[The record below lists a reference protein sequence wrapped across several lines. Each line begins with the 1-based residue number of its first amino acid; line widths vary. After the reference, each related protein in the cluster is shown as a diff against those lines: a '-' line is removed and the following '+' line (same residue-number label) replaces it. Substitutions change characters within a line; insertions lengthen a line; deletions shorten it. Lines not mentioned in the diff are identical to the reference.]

1 MPDSPQMGFL
11 NINKPL
17 NLTSHDVVARVRR
30 RYRELTGSKKVGH
43 AGTLDP
49 LATGVLII
57 CLGGAT
63 RLSDYMMHT
72 TKQYRAHITLGKT
85 TDTYDSEGEILSEVD
100 ASSISKSDVEN
111 ILSQFIGDIQQIPP
125 MYSAIKVDG
134 KKLYDLAREGKSIER
149 EPRDITIHNLRIAS
163 FDNPSFEL
171 EVTCSSGTYI
181 RSLAYDLGQ
190 VLGVG
195 GYLSG
200 LERVSSGNFHIDNA
214 IELETIMQDDG
225 WSQHIIPPRDA
236 LADRP
241 ALVLT
246 DEQWLLIRNGQ
257 FIPRDDRSP
266 DETTFAFNE
275 NGAFVAI
282 ITPRDKFW
290 KPHKVFLRQN

>member
-1 MPDSPQMGFL
+1 MGFL

-17 NLTSHDVVARVRR
+17 YFTSHDVVARIRR

-85 TDTYDSEGEILSEVD
+85 TDTYDSEGETLSEID
-100 ASSISKSDVEN
+100 ASHISQSDLEN
-111 ILSQFIGDIQQIPP
+111 ILSQFMGDIQQIPP
-125 MYSAIKVDG
+125 MYSAIKIDG
-134 KKLYDLAREGKSIER
+134 KKLYDLAREGKSVER
-149 EPRDITIHNLRIAS
+149 EPREIMIHNLEITS

-171 EVTCSSGTYI
+171 VVTCSSGTYI
-181 RSLAYDLGQ
+181 RSLAYDIGQ
-190 VLGVG
+190 SLGVG

-200 LERVSSGNFHIDNA
+200 LERISSGNFVIDSA
-214 IELETIMQDDG
+214 IELETIMHDDN
-225 WSQHIIPPRDA
+225 WHQHIIPPREA

-241 ALVLT
+241 ALTLT
-246 DEQWLLIRNGQ
+246 DEQWLLIQNGQ
-257 FIPRDDRSP
+257 FIPRDEMSI
-266 DETTFAFNE
+266 DETIFAFNQQGE
-275 NGAFVAI
+275 FVAI

-290 KPHKVFLRQN
+290 KPHKVFLRQS